1 MKITRKNTK
10 RIPKNQT
17 KKITSKKLF
26 KKLILGC
33 HISISSSSSTFSPL
47 LDSIKYLESIDG
59 NAAQIFLGSNR
70 SASLKTKTKLTDEE
84 ITQIRNYLS
93 QNKITLIIHSIYLLN
108 FCNAP
113 PNSGRVKYMHDNIQ
127 YDLEYGSRIGAKC
140 VILHLG
146 FKKDLEATIAIKNL
160 IDNINKILKEMPPR
174 IKLALETP
182 AGQGSQIAYTLEE
195 LTLIWNGVKHF
206 GYKKVGI
213 CIDTAHIFVSG
224 YDISSVSG
232 IKDYLDKFNTLIGWK
247 NITNFHINDSRYP
260 IASRKDEH
268 RSIGQ
273 GLIYHTPE
281 GKKALK
287 YIKIFCET
295 RGIPMILETP
305 NKWVLPL
312 RHSVLAETP
321 NKWVLPLRHSPGS
334 ADIEDSHKAE
344 HGYKWEIE
352 MIRKL

>member
-1 MKITRKNTK
+1 MNITRKITK
-10 RIPKNQT
+10 KISKNQT
-17 KKITSKKLF
+17 KKITSKKLC
-26 KKLILGC
+26 KKLLIGC
-33 HISISSSSSTFSPL
+33 HISIASSPSI

-70 SASLKTKTKLTDEE
+70 SASLKTKTKFSDED
-84 ITQIRNYLS
+84 ITQIRNYIH
-93 QNKITLIIHSIYLLN
+93 QKKITLIIHSIYLLN
-108 FCNAP
+108 FCNAS
-113 PNSGRVKYMHDNIQ
+113 PNSGKVKYMHDNIQ
-127 YDLEYGSRIGAKC
+127 YDLEYGSRIGAKY

-160 IDNINKILKEMPPR
+160 INNINKILKEMPPK
-174 IKLALETP
+174 IKLSLETS
-182 AGQGSQIAYTLEE
+182 AGQGSQIGYTLEE
-195 LTLIWNGVKHF
+195 LVIIWNGVKHF
-206 GYKKVGI
+206 GKGRVGI

-224 YDISSVSG
+224 YDISSLSG
-232 IKDYLDKFNTLIGWK
+232 IKDYLDKFNILIGWQ

-268 RSIGQ
+268 RGIGE
-273 GLIYHTPE
+273 GLIYHSPE

-305 NKWVLPL
+305 HKWVLPL
-312 RHSVLAETP
+312 RHSL
-321 NKWVLPLRHSPGS
+321 GS
-334 ADIEDSHKAE
+334 AYIEVNYKAKR
-344 HGYKWEIE
+344 GYKWEIE